1 MQPHIVLLAVD
12 GSTAADLET
21 QLPEVPTDAT
31 NIVISIGGNDAILNS
46 DLLALPVSSTTE
58 ALDMFAQRQQAF
70 ERTYCAAIDAALVSR
85 VCRQPAV

>member
-1 MQPHIVLLAVD
+1 MIDGSAASSGLSVD

-21 QLPEVPTDAT
+21 QLLEVPTDAT

-58 ALDMFAQRQQAF
+58 ALEMFLNGA
-70 ERTYCAAIDAALVSR
+70 SR
-85 VCRQPAV
+85 SSI